1 MVDGSFQF
9 RRAFQSLVKAIQGP
23 VSAQI
28 VADVEAEYLTG
39 IHVHQNRQVEN
50 AFGGVD
56 IGDVGADRLVGTG
69 YGYSLD
75 QVFKVGVINTGDR
88 RANLPVTPGQNQAAI
103 AQDPV
108 EFVTADPNPQV
119 GQLMPQLADAVSR
132 MRRPDLKHLVHNHLL
147 VFRNLLG
154 GCQGLIIPGLALIEI
169 LADGAH
175 GRFDRSRSSVLL
187 CSGDSL
193 ESEVFF
199 RHR

>member
-69 YGYSLD
+69 Y
-75 QVFKVGVINTGDR
+75 R
-88 RANLPVTPGQNQAAI
+88 
-103 AQDPV
+103 
-108 EFVTADPNPQV
+108 
-119 GQLMPQLADAVSR
+119 
-132 MRRPDLKHLVHNHLL
+132 
-147 VFRNLLG
+147 
-154 GCQGLIIPGLALIEI
+154 
-169 LADGAH
+169 
-175 GRFDRSRSSVLL
+175 
-187 CSGDSL
+187 
-193 ESEVFF
+193 
-199 RHR
+199 